1 MSDPIKI
8 KPPRSEKQLL
18 ALEKARA
25 RANEIRLQ
33 KAEGATTTTSEQ
45 KRVIAMNNR
54 STRLKKYKNSDSEDS
69 STESET
75 EEVEEKAEVIE
86 KVVEKPKKKQN
97 LRKSLKRNLRKSL
110 KKNLRKSLKKNLRKS
125 PRKYLKKNL
134 KTLWT
139 NPNYFV

>member
-8 KPPRSEKQLL
+8 KAPRSEKQLL

-75 EEVEEKAEVIE
+75 EEVEEKPKEIPE
-86 KVVEKPKKKQN
+86 EKPKEKPKEIPKEKPKDPMDEPKIFRMMN
-97 LRKSLKRNLRKSL
+97 RHTYIL
-110 KKNLRKSLKKNLRKS
+110 
-125 PRKYLKKNL
+125 
-134 KTLWT
+134 
-139 NPNYFV
+139 FDED